1 MSDAMHPKVTQAIVD
16 AYQDVGVA
24 HIKGAVSTQWIADM
38 TRVLDGA
45 IADLR
50 AKSYANLPTS
60 LLGPAEF
67 EDHDGYIRL
76 IKLYWHD
83 PHMRKVVEQ
92 SDCAEIVADVIGSD
106 SMQPWID
113 GTFIKEGRDAQTAT
127 PWHNDE
133 CLFPLR
139 GEHSPSMWIALT
151 DVDLDNAPLQTL
163 AASNKDKHRY
173 VSSWAKDGA
182 QPPPNFHPWSE
193 LLERVKSPG
202 ADIRVWPAKA
212 GDMIVLHPKTI
223 HASLPRTTLK
233 EGRRIGFSLRWIGSD
248 IRYEHNPTARTPP
261 FQGLAAVTEGAPI
274 PDSVLPIV
282 WRRLPSPP

>member
-1 MSDAMHPKVTQAIVD
+1 MHHKVNQAIID
-16 AYQDVGVA
+16 SYHDVGVA
-24 HIKGAVSTQWIADM
+24 HIKGAVSAQWVADM

-50 AKSYANLPTS
+50 AKNYANLPSTI
-60 LLGPAEF
+60 LGPAEF

-83 PHMRKVVEQ
+83 ANMRRVVEQ
-92 SDCAEIVADVIGSD
+92 SDCPEIVADVIGAD

-113 GTFIKEGRDAQTAT
+113 GTFIKEGRDPQTAT

-151 DVDLDNAPLQTL
+151 DVDDDNAPLQTL

-173 VSSWAKDGA
+173 VSSWAKDSA
-182 QPPPNFHPWSE
+182 EPPPNFHPWSE
-193 LLERVKSPG
+193 LLERVNAPG

-223 HASLPRTTLK
+223 HASLPRTTQK
-233 EGRRIGFSLRWIGSD
+233 DGRRIGFSLRWIGSD

-261 FQGLAAVTEGAPI
+261 FQGIDGIKEGEPI
-274 PDSVLPIV
+274 PHAILPVV
-282 WRRLPSPP
+282 WKRSPSHR